1 MEKFLRKTHG
11 IAERSNAQTRPSAL
25 RSTVTDPTLKLDKKD
40 LDALQD
46 MFIAAALSR
55 LPPLKST
62 AEPGMGGSDH
72 DAKASQEEGTEF
84 GNPRPPETDTQLEN
98 YIEKHVITGMDAT
111 RKKFT
116 IEPEPEDLLHPSTD
130 WIDTTESKY
139 DALLTDVELPDI
151 DKDDCMPGLTI
162 HHSVGQQT
170 TIDNGDDPT

>member
-11 IAERSNAQTRPSAL
+11 IAERSNAQTTPRAL
-25 RSTVTDPTLKLDKKD
+25 RNTVTNSMLKLDKKD
-40 LDALQD
+40 FDALQD

-62 AEPGMGGSDH
+62 AEPGMEGSDH
-72 DAKASQEEGTEF
+72 DTKASQEEDTEF
-84 GNPRPPETDTQLEN
+84 GRPRPPETDAQLEN
-98 YIEKHVITGMDAT
+98 YIEKHVIAGMDTT

-139 DALLTDVELPDI
+139 DALLTDVELPGI
-151 DKDDCMPGLTI
+151 DKDDCMSGLTI
-162 HHSVGQQT
+162 HHSVGRQT
-170 TIDNGDDPT
+170 TINNGNDPT